1 MAHNTAADTGQRIV
15 ILGGTSGIGLATARL
30 GAARGAEPILV
41 GRDPQ
46 RLAAAAAETGA
57 TRSRAFDV
65 TDEHALADFLGS
77 VGPIDHVLVTT
88 GGPHYAPFATMDL
101 DGARAAFDKRLA
113 TMLFVARHAAPQMR
127 SGGTIVFLAGTGTRR
142 PAVGLAVTAAMNQAA
157 EALVKGLAVELAP
170 ARVNLIAAGFVDT
183 PLSAALLGNQL
194 DERRAELR
202 ATLPIRRVVQPEDV
216 AELALHLMTNTAI
229 TGGIYDIDGG
239 EQLL

>member
-1 MAHNTAADTGQRIV
+1 MAHDTAADTGQRIV

-30 GAARGAEPILV
+30 AAARGAEPLLV

-46 RLAAAAAETGA
+46 RLAAAVAETGA
-57 TRSRAFDV
+57 TRSAAFDV
-65 TDEHALADFLGS
+65 TDEPALADFLAS
-77 VGPIDHVLVTT
+77 VGSIDHVLVTT

-101 DGARAAFDKRLA
+101 DGARAAFDTRLA
-113 TMLFVARHAAPQMR
+113 TMLLVARHAASRMR

-142 PAVGLAVTAAMNQAA
+142 PAVGLSVTAAMNEAA
-157 EALVKGLAVELAP
+157 EALVKGLALEVAP
-170 ARVNLIAAGFVDT
+170 VRVNLIAAGFVDT
-183 PLSAALLGNQL
+183 PLSAALLGDHL
-194 DERRAELR
+194 DERRAGLR

-216 AELALHLMTNTAI
+216 AELALHLMANTAI